1 MMPLALM
8 ERASSSRASSRKR
21 VRGWKGLGSIRST
34 SIWRGPPLLEAARA
48 GATAAPFDVV
58 AYEESSGVGAT
69 GTCGSGSR
77 MSAPSPLPNAFLVIK
92 NYLLCELCVA
102 LGPFTVD
109 IIENNRL
116 TETWRFGQPNVSRNH
131 CLENLG
137 PEKTP
142 QIRSDLARQCGSLVV
157 HR

>member
-1 MMPLALM
+1 MMPRDLM

-34 SIWRGPPLLEAARA
+34 SIWSGPPLLAASRA

-58 AYEESSGVGAT
+58 VYEESSGVGAT

-102 LGPFTVD
+102 LGPFAVD

-116 TETWRFGQPNVSRNH
+116 TEAWRLGEPDVSRNH
-131 CLENLG
+131 CLEHLG
-137 PEKTP
+137 PEETP
-142 QIRSDLARQCGSLVV
+142 QICSDLARQCSSLIV
-157 HR
+157 H